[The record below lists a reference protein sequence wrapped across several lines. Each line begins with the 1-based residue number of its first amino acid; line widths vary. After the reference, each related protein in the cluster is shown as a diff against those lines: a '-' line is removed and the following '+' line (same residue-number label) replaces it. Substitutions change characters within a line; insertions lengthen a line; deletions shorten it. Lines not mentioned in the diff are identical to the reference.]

1 MFRTPKI
8 GMTFQNVQTRF
19 DTRKNFSNTKI
30 VPTDVRTKTI
40 STDVEVRP
48 VNKSLNGGML
58 SRLGVQRGG
67 GCGCGK

>member
-19 DTRKNFSNTKI
+19 DTRKARI
-30 VPTDVRTKTI
+30 VPSDVRTKTI
-40 STDVEVRP
+40 TTNVEVKP
-48 VNKSLNGGML
+48 VNKSINGGML
-58 SRLGVQRGG
+58 ARLGVQRGG

>member
-1 MFRTPKI
+1 MFRTRKI

-19 DTRKNFSNTKI
+19 ENRTARI
-30 VPTDVRTKTI
+30 VPSDVRTKTI

-48 VNKSLNGGML
+48 VSKSLNTSML
-58 SRLGVQRGG
+58 ARLGVQIGG